1 MARVDLI
8 DLRERIGRDEF
19 DHLLISSALSPYQA
33 VRQKINQLLKSGNIL
48 RVKKGLYV
56 FGPKLR
62 RNPVCKETL
71 ANLIYGPSC
80 ISLEYALSLTGFIPE
95 RVEVVTS
102 VTPKKNK
109 TFDTPIGRF
118 TYRYLSAAKYPHGI
132 EQIWVDSAH
141 PVLIATPEKA
151 LCDYV
156 VLNDVPNINSP
167 DSAREFLVADL
178 RIAPTQLERFDIR
191 RLTHLNKHYKSASI
205 ARILEVL

>member
-1 MARVDLI
+1 MAKVDLI

-178 RIAPTQLERFDIR
+178 RIDPTQLERFDIR

>member
-1 MARVDLI
+1 M
-8 DLRERIGRDEF
+8 
-19 DHLLISSALSPYQA
+19 
-33 VRQKINQLLKSGNIL
+33 
-48 RVKKGLYV
+48 
-56 FGPKLR
+56 R

>member
-1 MARVDLI
+1 MAKVDLI

-156 VLNDVPNINSP
+156 VLNDVPNIDSP

-178 RIAPTQLERFDIR
+178 RIDPTQLERFDIR

>member
-1 MARVDLI
+1 MAKVDLI

-19 DHLLISSALSPYQA
+19 DHLLITSALSPYQA

-118 TYRYLSAAKYPHGI
+118 TYRYLSAARYPHGI

-141 PVLIATPEKA
+141 PVLVATPEKA

-156 VLNDVPNINSP
+156 VLNDVPDITSP
-167 DSAREFLVADL
+167 SSAREFLVADL
-178 RIAPTQLERFDIR
+178 RIEPTQLERFDIR
-191 RLTHLNKHYKSASI
+191 RLMHLNTHYKSASI